1 MTHSQQLAGED
12 FENLPVAQASEPGEF
27 NSGTSK
33 VLLLGLSVSAEQFMS
48 DLLGERLAGL
58 AKADLNA
65 VQPADLSP
73 SRYDLIVLED
83 RGAESGHAES
93 LWTWLA
99 KQGLPF
105 LVLSEEPDDRRA
117 IRAQRAGACGYLSLP
132 TPWEDVAAVLE
143 SLAIRERNIAT
154 YGAPKAHDLFVWGDP
169 SMEVLEGQARRV
181 ALTHSPV
188 LLRGEKGV
196 GKSCLARSIH
206 TYSHRGSRPWIEVD
220 ADASC
225 EEDLALALFGTPAS
239 MIGCTKRPVR
249 GALEQAHGGSL
260 YIREFARLSKALQVR
275 LLRALERGEEYRL
288 GDSTPTPFD
297 VRVLASSSED
307 LGEAVAE
314 SRLREDLYYEMS
326 TVELWVPPLRERL
339 QDIEVFAKHA
349 LRRQNERYG
358 TRTRWANEA
367 LKHLRNLPWEGN
379 VRELR
384 RFVQRLFACSGGPSE
399 FSLGMVEAESD
410 RLKLSSIAPALPTV
424 KAEDHVVVSV
434 GVSIAMAERKLI
446 EATLKRLEG
455 DKRLAAETLG
465 ISLKT
470 LYTRLQRYRA
480 SEAD

>member
-12 FENLPVAQASEPGEF
+12 FEGLPVARADEPGEF
-27 NSGTSK
+27 ESVASR
-33 VLLLGLSVSAEQFMS
+33 VLLLGLSASAEQFMS
-48 DLLGERLAGL
+48 GLLAERLSGL

-73 SRYDLIVLED
+73 SRYDLIMLED
-83 RGAESGHAES
+83 QGAESGHAES
-93 LWTWLA
+93 LWNWLA

-105 LVLSEEPDDRRA
+105 LILSEEPDARRA
-117 IRAQRAGACGYLSLP
+117 VRAQRAGACGYLSLP
-132 TPWEDVAAVLE
+132 TRWEDVAAVLE

-154 YGAPKAHDLFVWGDP
+154 HGAPKANDLAVWEDP

-181 ALTHSPV
+181 ALTHSTV

-206 TYSHRGSRPWIEVD
+206 THSNRGSRPWIEVD
-220 ADASC
+220 ADASS
-225 EEDLALALFGTPAS
+225 EEDLALALFGTPSS
-239 MIGCTKRPVR
+239 MVGFTERPVR
-249 GALEQAHGGSL
+249 GALEQAQGGTL
-260 YIREFARLSKALQVR
+260 YIREFACLPKALQVR

-297 VRVLASSSED
+297 IRILASSSDD

-314 SRLREDLYYEMS
+314 GRLREDLYYELS
-326 TVELWVPPLRERL
+326 TVELRVPPLRERP
-339 QDIEVFAKHA
+339 QDIEVLAKHV
-349 LRRQNERYG
+349 LREQNERYG
-358 TRTRWANEA
+358 TRTRWSNEA
-367 LKHLRNLPWEGN
+367 LEHLKGLPWDGN

-384 RFVQRLFACSGGPSE
+384 RFVQRCFVCSGGPSE
-399 FSLGMVEAESD
+399 FNLGMVEAESD

-424 KAEDHVVVSV
+424 KNEDHVVVSV
-434 GVSIAMAERKLI
+434 GESIAMAERKLI
-446 EATLKRLEG
+446 EATLKRFEG

-480 SEAD
+480 SAAG